1 MTPLF
6 DSNTSSPRLEIIK
19 KYIDSNKNIFLSG
32 IGGTGKSYLV
42 KEIYNFYKNLDV
54 KIALTSTTG
63 ISAYNIGGQTIH
75 KWAELIL
82 PSTDVKDPATFIRKC
97 LRRINNDR
105 KLLQRW
111 TQTKIVIIDEISMCG
126 GTYLH
131 FLNIIAKEIRQN
143 NKPFGGIQLIT
154 TGDMLQLPPVKDIFP
169 FEAPVWKELNF
180 TNIVLTKAYRFE
192 NQDWTDTLQ
201 RIRLQKMTLS
211 DINLLKECLQRY
223 NLIYSDVSNSSEPEP
238 GSLIEK
244 ITHFTIS
251 TRAGTRGPEGDF
263 KKIKPTIISP
273 LNEFVDRINL
283 EELNKIS
290 GQEWIY
296 KSIDTCGFVNSE
308 IDEIDY
314 SKFKKCNKEEIEFLD
329 KETIIPSEIKLKIG
343 SQVMLLINLDVDL
356 GLVNGTRGIVQ
367 GCLDKSV
374 IILFENQDTPLK
386 VEFQKCHNVED
397 FEGKIYSRTMIP
409 IKLSFAITIHK
420 SQGST
425 LTSAI
430 VNCGR
435 GIFSEGQAYVALS
448 RVRNSDN
455 LYLSEFF
462 PSKITTNKKALTF
475 EQNMLKNCIFI
486 DAQTEFEP
494 FLKPLRLEPEQY
506 PEGNYSLVPKQLHQL
521 K

>member
-1 MTPLF
+1 MSL
-6 DSNTSSPRLEIIK
+6 SERLSIIK
-19 KYIDSNKNIFLSG
+19 KYIDNKQNIFISG
-32 IGGTGKSYLV
+32 IGGTGKSYLI
-42 KEIYNFYKNLDV
+42 KEIYNFYKNELQSPEPGLNT
-54 KIALTSTTG
+54 KIVLTSTTG

-75 KWAELIL
+75 KWSGLIL

-97 LRRINNDR
+97 LRKINNDR

-111 TQTKIVIIDEISMCG
+111 THTKIIIIDEISMCG

-131 FLNIIAKEIRQN
+131 FLNIIAKEIRQS
-143 NKPFGGIQLIT
+143 NKPFGGIQLIAS
-154 TGDMLQLPPVKDIFP
+154 GDMLQLPPVKDIYP
-169 FEAPVWKELNF
+169 FEAPVWKDLNF

-192 NQDWTDTLQ
+192 NQNWTDILQ

-211 DINLLKECLQRY
+211 DINTLKQCLERY
-223 NLIYSDVSNSSEPEP
+223 NLVYSDVSNSSEPEP

-251 TRAGTRGPEGDF
+251 TRSGTRGLEGTF
-263 KKIKPTIISP
+263 QKIKPTIISP
-273 LNEFVDRINL
+273 LNEYVDRINL

-290 GQEWIY
+290 GQEFIY
-296 KSIDTCGFVNSE
+296 KSIDTCGFNDPNL
-308 IDEIDY
+308 DEIDY
-314 SKFKKCNKEEIEFLD
+314 SKFKKCNKDEIEFLD

-343 SQVMLLINLDVDL
+343 AQVMLLINLDVDL
-356 GLVNGTRGIVQ
+356 GLVNGTRGIIQ
-367 GCLDKSV
+367 DCLDKSV
-374 IILFENQDTPLK
+374 LILFENQDTPLK
-386 VEFQKCHNVED
+386 VDFQKCHNVED

-420 SQGST
+420 VQGST

-435 GIFSEGQAYVALS
+435 GIFCEGQAYVALS

-486 DAQTEFEP
+486 DAE
-494 FLKPLRLEPEQY
+494 LEQELY
-506 PEGNYSLVPKQLHQL
+506 PEGN
-521 K
+521 